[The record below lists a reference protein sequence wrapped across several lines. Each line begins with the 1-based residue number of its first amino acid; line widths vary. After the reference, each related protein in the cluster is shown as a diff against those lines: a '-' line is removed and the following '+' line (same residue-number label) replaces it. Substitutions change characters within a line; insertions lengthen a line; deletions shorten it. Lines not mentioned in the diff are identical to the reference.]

1 MRALFLF
8 LFLGACGALNLSTL
22 VQLSRLSP
30 LTANPD
36 GFVAAIVLPIE
47 MDLPENSA
55 TLGFVW
61 TSETETI
68 GGNFPLRRHA
78 AFGGYGI
85 APRAGQQVLFFDL
98 SPEDAAK
105 IKAAQQEIIAR
116 KNIGV
121 DGQGAFSVLATPCAR
136 GVPDQ
141 PLISTYLRIEDGGPF
156 LPLLRDFDF
165 RQEMAEGQLLEMA
178 TCG

>member
-1 MRALFLF
+1 MF
-8 LFLGACGALNLSTL
+8 LFLGACGSLNLSTL

-47 MDLPENSA
+47 MDLPEDSA

-61 TSETETI
+61 ISESETI
-68 GGNFPLRRHA
+68 GGHFPLRRHA
-78 AFGGYGI
+78 AFDGHGI
-85 APRAGQQVLFFDL
+85 EPRPEQQVLFFDL

-105 IKAAQQEIIAR
+105 IKQAQQEIIAR
-116 KNIGV
+116 KNMGV
-121 DGQGAFSVLATPCAR
+121 DGQGSFSVLATPCAR
-136 GVPDQ
+136 GVPAQ

-156 LPLLRDFDF
+156 LPLLRDFDI
-165 RQEMAEGQLLEMA
+165 RQEMTEGQLLEIV